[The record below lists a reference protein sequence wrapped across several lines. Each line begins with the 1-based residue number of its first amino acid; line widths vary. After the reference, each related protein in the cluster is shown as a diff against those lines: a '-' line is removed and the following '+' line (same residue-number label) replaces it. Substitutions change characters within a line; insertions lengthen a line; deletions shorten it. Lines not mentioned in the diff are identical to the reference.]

1 MSTSSGRRFSVSV
14 SLPDWGQDHLSPEAV
29 AAFVDEELA
38 PGPHARAERH
48 LSVCPE
54 CGAQVRAQAQ
64 ARSALRAAAA
74 PCVPSALL
82 SMLQSIPQS
91 AELPPAPHGLA
102 VTEDGQLVS
111 TMRALPADAPPAGLD
126 SAGLDSA
133 HLDSARAAEAGFAR
147 APALGAPRRAR
158 LGVGMA
164 AAGLA
169 LIAIGAAA
177 LPSDSPVPS
186 TSADPGVFGGA
197 PQVDANLRLPGA
209 P

>member
-1 MSTSSGRRFSVSV
+1 VSSSSGRRFSVSV

-38 PGPHARAERH
+38 PGPHARAQRH

-54 CGAQVRAQAQ
+54 CSAQVRAQAQ
-64 ARSALRAAAA
+64 ARSALRTAAA
-74 PCVPSALL
+74 PCVPSSLL

-102 VTEDGQLVS
+102 VSEDGQLVS

-126 SAGLDSA
+126 TD
-133 HLDSARAAEAGFAR
+133 RPAEAGFGR
-147 APALGAPRRAR
+147 GPALGSPRRAR

-169 LIAIGAAA
+169 LIALGAAA

-197 PQVDANLRLPGA
+197 PRADANLRLPGA